1 MTGHELFAMAHAGIG
16 LISIFLMFLALIELL
31 HLSPNNIKRLRRE
44 SVAILI
50 FTLLT
55 FIVASWVYI
64 YFYSADKAVIL
75 LGEWSWAHTFF
86 METKEHG
93 FFILLLLAIYFPILV
108 YKLPLLE
115 NRSSRNLA
123 LGVLLIMI
131 ALGFFME
138 VAGGIISMAIRLGL
152 T

>member
-1 MTGHELFAMAHAGIG
+1 MTSHELFAMAHAGIG

-55 FIVASWVYI
+55 FIVASWVYTN
-64 YFYSADKAVIL
+64 FYSADKAVIL

-93 FFILLLLAIYFPILV
+93 FFILFLLAIYFPILV

>member
-123 LGVLLIMI
+123 LGVLLTMI